1 MHGAAFLGALKK
13 DLANANED
21 VRLAAHLAIDVV
33 ITRVTVW
40 FAAKNFPHEALELRD
55 VLGRHRE
62 VLDAG
67 QFAQRRYFLRPSLAI
82 QLSGLRHENLSML
95 SNYFKQHT
103 LKPHAVNYQP
113 D

>member
-40 FAAKNFPHEALELRD
+40 FAAKNFPDEPLELRD

-62 VLDAG
+62 MLDAG
-67 QFAQRRYFLRPSLAI
+67 QSA
-82 QLSGLRHENLSML
+82 
-95 SNYFKQHT
+95 
-103 LKPHAVNYQP
+103 
-113 D
+113 